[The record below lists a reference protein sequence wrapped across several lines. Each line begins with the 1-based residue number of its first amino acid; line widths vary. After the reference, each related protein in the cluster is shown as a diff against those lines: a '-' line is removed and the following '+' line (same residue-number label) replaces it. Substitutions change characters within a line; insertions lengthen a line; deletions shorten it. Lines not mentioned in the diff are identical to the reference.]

1 MKITYFQALLFNRTL
16 EELEAWTEEVEM
28 QLQSEDHGKDLQS
41 VVNLLKRH
49 SLLEN
54 DVHSHGEACQALKD
68 TALTFQNSDHFMKDE
83 IQEKAQAVLKRYII
97 KTILY
102 DLSTGSYD
110 LSTINISF
118 DRYNSLQEPMQI
130 RRDNLEDA
138 QIHYRLLRDIEDE
151 MTWINDK
158 ELLIKS
164 HDFGTSLHSVQALQ
178 NKHLVNYIIK

>member
-1 MKITYFQALLFNRTL
+1 
-16 EELEAWTEEVEM
+16 M

-68 TALTFQNSDHFMKDE
+68 TALTFQNSNHFMKDE
-83 IQEKAQAVLKRYII
+83 IQEKAQAVLKRYVN
-97 KTILY
+97 KKNLSLPLILTSIFY
-102 DLSTGSYD
+102 
-110 LSTINISF
+110 
-118 DRYNSLQEPMQI
+118 RYHSLQEPMQI

-138 QIHYRLLRDIEDE
+138 LIHYRLLRDIEEE

-164 HDFGTSLHSVQALQ
+164 HDFGSSLHSVQALQ
-178 NKHLVNYIIK
+178 NKHQVRHIFKIICKLYFK

>member
-1 MKITYFQALLFNRTL
+1 MKITCFQALLFNRTL

-97 KTILY
+97 KTA
-102 DLSTGSYD
+102 
-110 LSTINISF
+110 F
-118 DRYNSLQEPMQI
+118 VFQI
-130 RRDNLEDA
+130 VHQL
-138 QIHYRLLRDIEDE
+138 
-151 MTWINDK
+151 
-158 ELLIKS
+158 
-164 HDFGTSLHSVQALQ
+164 
-178 NKHLVNYIIK
+178 